1 MSEQIFDS
9 VAHGRTADDVV
20 SQIELLVLDGVLRV
34 GDRLPG
40 ERELARRLE
49 VSRPILRE
57 ALKSLE
63 GRGLIA
69 SRHGEG
75 TFVADIV
82 GTIFTT
88 PMAELVSKHRKA
100 AVDYM
105 EYRREIE
112 GISAEW
118 AALRA
123 TEEDRALLSG
133 ILTAMERA
141 HDEKDFEE
149 EARLDIEFHT
159 AVGDCAH
166 NVILLHTLRSCYR
179 LLADGVFFNR
189 TMIYTMPGV
198 RADLLSQHRAI
209 HGAIMAGDGVAARQA
224 SRAHIDYVAVAIEKA
239 ERSSG
244 WQRVSRLRLS
254 QRGEPPGARRKK
266 HAPAGMKDAI

>member
-20 SQIELLVLDGVLRV
+20 SQIELLVLDGILRV

-57 ALKSLE
+57 ALKLLE
-63 GRGLIA
+63 ERGLIA
-69 SRHGEG
+69 ARHGGG
-75 TFVADIV
+75 TYVADIV
-82 GTIFTT
+82 GTVFTQ
-88 PMAELVSKHRKA
+88 PMAELVAKHRKA
-100 AVDYM
+100 TVDYM

-112 GISAEW
+112 GIAAEW

-123 TEEDRALLSG
+123 TEEDHALLSG
-133 ILTAMERA
+133 ILAAMEEA
-141 HDEKDFEE
+141 HGRENFEE
-149 EARLDIEFHT
+149 EARLDIEFHN

-189 TMIYTMPGV
+189 TMIYALPGV

-209 HGAIMAGDGVAARQA
+209 HDAVLAGDGIAARKA
-224 SRAHIDYVAVAIEKA
+224 ARAHIDYVEAAIDKA

-244 WQRVSRLRLS
+244 WQRVARLRLR
-254 QRGEPPGARRKK
+254 QRSEPAGGRRKK
-266 HAPAGMKDAI
+266 QAPARMKDAI

>member
-40 ERELARRLE
+40 ERELARRLD

-63 GRGLIA
+63 DRGLIA
-69 SRHGEG
+69 ARHGGG
-75 TFVADIV
+75 TYVADIV
-82 GTIFTT
+82 GTVFTQ
-88 PMAELVSKHRKA
+88 PMAELVAKHRKA
-100 AVDYM
+100 TVDYL

-112 GISAEW
+112 GIAAEW

-123 TEEDRALLSG
+123 TEEDHALLSG
-133 ILTAMERA
+133 ILAAMEEA
-141 HDEKDFEE
+141 HGREDFEE

-159 AVGDCAH
+159 AIGDCAH

-189 TMIYTMPGV
+189 TMIYALPGV
-198 RADLLSQHRAI
+198 RTDLLSQHRAI
-209 HGAIMAGDGVAARQA
+209 HDAVLAADGIAARKA
-224 SRAHIDYVAVAIEKA
+224 SRAHIDYVAAAIEKA
-239 ERSSG
+239 ERSSA
-244 WQRVSRLRLS
+244 WQRVSRLRFS
-254 QRGEPPGARRKK
+254 QRSEPASGRRKK
-266 HAPAGMKDAI
+266 PGEARIKDAI